1 MQRELA
7 LSINNL
13 EDDLFFLRR
22 FLRSPKQVASV
33 WPSSRYL
40 AERMFANLN
49 LATDDV
55 VIEYGPGTGAFTQQ
69 VALLQADGVDVR
81 YLGIERDPGLYVMM
95 KRRFPDLDF
104 VRGDAADV
112 VEHVARK
119 RLSPARAVIS
129 GLPLILMDHSV
140 IRRII
145 AATAE
150 VLADDGEFRTF
161 SYVHSY
167 PSKGA
172 GEVRELIDTHFEEY
186 RLGRPVI
193 RNVPPAFAL
202 SGRRPRR
209 EAEFP
214 SG

>member
-1 MQRELA
+1 M
-7 LSINNL
+7 STNNL
-13 EDDLFFLRR
+13 DDDLFFLRR

-40 AERMFANLN
+40 AERMFAGLD
-49 LATDDV
+49 LETDDV
-55 VIEYGPGTGAFTQQ
+55 VIEYGPGTGSLTQQ
-69 VALLQADGVDVR
+69 VSLLQAEGVDVR
-81 YLGIERDPGLYVMM
+81 YLGIERDPGLFTMM
-95 KRRFPDLDF
+95 KRRFPDLEF

-112 VEHVARK
+112 VEHAAR
-119 RLSPARAVIS
+119 RHLPPARAVIS
-129 GLPLILMDHSV
+129 GLPLILMEHSL

-145 AATAE
+145 GATAE
-150 VLADDGEFRTF
+150 VLADNGEFRTF

-202 SGRRPRR
+202 SGRNPRR
-209 EAEFP
+209 RQPGSIA
-214 SG
+214 